1 MSGAERHGGDV
12 LVVDDSVV
20 NVRLLAGI
28 LGGAGYRTRV
38 ATNGA
43 RALDVIRAQAPELV
57 LLDVEMPGMD
67 GYEVCRTLKGDP
79 ATRDVPII
87 FISAHDSPR
96 EKVRAFESGGV
107 DYVTKPFEPQEVLA
121 RVATHLEVS
130 RLHRETAARKAE
142 LEHALAELRAA
153 QERIARLSASSAGM
167 LEDPAAWARTLAH
180 EVAHTVGAGAIGVFA
195 AEEGRLTPLADAG
208 LPLPDLHALWGDG
221 GPRESTLEEGET
233 SRLAVPVTGLTGELR
248 GVLLVNG
255 KAAWS
260 DPHRHVVRSFAQHLG
275 AALDLRRLRT
285 QLAESEARQARSRAE
300 MSARGVEPLLIC
312 PRCGR
317 VLGQVEVDERGDGLC
332 PADGTPLDASYL
344 LPYRIHGR
352 YRLERLLGEGGMGL
366 VFAAG
371 DERLWR
377 EAALKV
383 IRAEFL
389 NDVGMRLRLE
399 REAQTVARISHP
411 GVVSLFDSGEL
422 EDGSRFLVME
432 LLTGADLDRILRQH
446 GRGRPAQVASLV
458 RQAGA
463 ALAAAHRVGIV
474 HRDVKPANLF
484 LTPSPP
490 DSFTVKVVDFGLAR
504 PMLDAS
510 LTRTGVI
517 VGTPLYMSPEQ
528 SLGMEL
534 DERSDVYSLAA
545 VAHEALLG
553 RRVPVES
560 PTVLEERFAAGVAP
574 PVRGLSDLPHA
585 VAAPLQAGLAMRP
598 QDRPSDVAAWADLLA
613 VRLEELPPD
622 AFDARGWP
630 DRLTTARGTALRSPR

>member
-1 MSGAERHGGDV
+1 MGGEERHGGDV

-107 DYVTKPFEPQEVLA
+107 DYVTKPLEPQEVLA

-142 LEHALAELRAA
+142 LERALAELREA
-153 QERIARLSASSAGM
+153 QDRIARLSASSAGM
-167 LEDPAAWARTLAH
+167 LEDPAAWARTLAL
-180 EVAHTVGAGAIGVFA
+180 EVAHTIGAGAIGVFA
-195 AEEGRLTPLADAG
+195 VEGGQAVPLADAG
-208 LPLPDLHALWGDG
+208 LPAPGLAALGEGGARETVLDDG
-221 GPRESTLEEGET
+221 ESP
-233 SRLAVPVTGLTGELR
+233 RLAVPVTGPTGELR
-248 GVLLVNG
+248 GVLLVDG

-285 QLAESEARQARSRAE
+285 QLAESETRQARSRAE

-317 VLGQVEVDERGDGLC
+317 VLGQLEVDERGDGLC

-463 ALAAAHRVGIV
+463 ALAAAHRAGIV

-484 LTPSPP
+484 LTPRPP
-490 DSFTVKVVDFGLAR
+490 DAFTVKVVDFGLAR
-504 PMLDAS
+504 PILDLA

-534 DERSDVYSLAA
+534 DERSDLYSLAA

-553 RRVPVES
+553 RRVPVDP
-560 PTVLEERFAAGVAP
+560 PTLLEERFAAGVAP
-574 PVRGLSDLPHA
+574 PVRGLSELPPG
-585 VAAPLQAGLAMRP
+585 VAGPLQAGLAMRP

-622 AFDARGWP
+622 AFGARGWP
-630 DRLTTARGTALRSPR
+630 ERLTTARSTALRSPR